1 MDAVHFDLQHERRAP
16 APLSRMSSIA
26 STSSDDTTI
35 SSESAR
41 RTRKRFTHEQLAMLE
56 QLFHQCSHPTRQQ
69 REALAD
75 QAGMEIRSVTI
86 WFQNKR
92 QSERKVALRN
102 STNTTRSLSSSDNSA
117 SVSSSLKAGKAM
129 LRPQSRVHSHSHS
142 RASAPSR
149 ILSLDEIASR
159 SELRIQPPSTPTRRP
174 NPRPNATLWD
184 SMLSSPIQSP
194 SSPVREYHYI
204 EFGKTKNAGNRKTL
218 EWACA
223 VARVST
229 KQQLAEGGLFATLR
243 EEPEEDT
250 ETQCSKSSAGDM
262 DMDDDDYT
270 DEEVHEALTPND
282 SFGYTED
289 TSKRGTLQAQQKDQ
303 NVDED
308 TMRAALALCGL
319 GNR

>member
-1 MDAVHFDLQHERRAP
+1 MDATPLDHQAP

-26 STSSDDTTI
+26 STSSDDTTV
-35 SSESAR
+35 SSESTR

-56 QLFHQCSHPTRQQ
+56 QLFHKCSHPTRQQ

-75 QAGMEIRSVTI
+75 QAGMQIRSVTI

-102 STNTTRSLSSSDNSA
+102 STNTYRPHPSSDTANALKSSKSISSA
-117 SVSSSLKAGKAM
+117 SRSNSRS
-129 LRPQSRVHSHSHS
+129 RPC
-142 RASAPSR
+142 APSR
-149 ILSLDEIASR
+149 NLSLDNIASR
-159 SELRIQPPSTPTRRP
+159 TELRIQPPSTPTRRP

-194 SSPVREYHYI
+194 SSPQREYQYI
-204 EFGKTKNAGNRKTL
+204 EFGKAKDNSNKKTL

-223 VARVST
+223 VARLASK
-229 KQQLAEGGLFATLR
+229 KQQLTGGCAFSLR
-243 EEPEEDT
+243 EEPEEEDT

-262 DMDDDDYT
+262 DVDDDLT

-282 SFGYTED
+282 SFGFEEELPNG
-289 TSKRGTLQAQQKDQ
+289 RGQKKDQ
-303 NVDED
+303 SIDEVLAHDED

-319 GNR
+319 GRL